1 MVINKKQ
8 GNERQKFIL
17 KDIIFDKP
25 VYNLNIEDYIDYNI
39 DIKNFY
45 NEDIKNKVFNFY
57 KNDFIFFKENG
68 IDYTNDL

>member
-8 GNERQKFIL
+8 GNERQNFIL

-25 VYNLNIEDYIDYNI
+25 VYNLNIDDYIDYNI

-45 NEDIKNKVFNFY
+45 NEDIKIKVSNFY
-57 KNDFIFFKENG
+57 KNDFIFLKENG
-68 IDYTNDL
+68 IDYTNEL